1 MIRAGF
7 WAMMAFLALGALAAL
22 AAAVWLGG
30 CIAAA
35 FGAWRRGGAR
45 NSSGKPDALTHE
57 ITNNGTYKQTS
68 LDIPHA

>member
-1 MIRAGF
+1 MTRRLILSV
-7 WAMMAFLALGALAAL
+7 MAFLALGALAAL

-45 NSSGKPDALTHE
+45 NFYFL
-57 ITNNGTYKQTS
+57 
-68 LDIPHA
+68 

>member
-45 NSSGKPDALTHE
+45 KFYFL
-57 ITNNGTYKQTS
+57 
-68 LDIPHA
+68 